1 MRIGGFLPGRIAE
14 NYLDKYEQEEVE
26 LRDGEQFRT
35 EKGELLSK
43 RWVRMSDV
51 NDLIKKHSI
60 HPYSNFTRIRNY
72 HGSADI
78 KQDIK
83 FSGCIYLQIPCFT
96 GGVYKVLDK
105 AVKNTN
111 YSYLI
116 LDLRKCVGGDF
127 DDCIRSCNLFLS
139 DCEIVS
145 VHNKRAKASYYAD
158 ENKKEF
164 QKIFILVDENT
175 MSSAEIMA
183 LSLASNS
190 SNVQILGDKTYG
202 KGVVIKNY
210 INRKYRCKLS
220 VTAYNWQVNSKSVD
234 SLADYIKRCD
244 DREIWKHI
252 INEINDEN
260 CKK

>member
-1 MRIGGFLPGRIAE
+1 MRLGDYLPGRIAE
-14 NYLDKYEQEEVE
+14 NYLNKYEQEELDINNVE
-26 LRDGEQFRT
+26 QLHV
-35 EKGELLSK
+35 EKDELLSK
-43 RWVRMSDV
+43 RWIGMSEI

-60 HPYSNFTRIRNY
+60 YPYSNFAKIRKS

-83 FSGCIYLQIPCFT
+83 FSSCLYLQIPCFT
-96 GGVYKVLDK
+96 GEVYKTLDK
-105 AVKNTN
+105 AVKDTN
-111 YSYLI
+111 CGYLI

-127 DDCIRSCNLFLS
+127 DDCVRSCNLFLS
-139 DCEIVS
+139 NCEIVS
-145 VHNKRAKASYYAD
+145 VQNKRCKASYYAD

-210 INRKYRCKLS
+210 YNRKYRCKLS
-220 VTAYNWQVNSKSVD
+220 VTAYNWKVNSKSVD
-234 SLADYIKRCD
+234 SLTDYTKRCD
-244 DREIWKHI
+244 DHGIWKHI
-252 INEINDEN
+252 LNEIN
-260 CKK
+260 